1 VRDRRLVLMY
11 KGGTRQRDGSAS
23 AAPSVARNAEA
34 WTWQL
39 SARCRGADTAMFFH
53 PEGERG
59 RARRQ
64 REREAKQLCA
74 QCSVVVHCRDYS
86 LRFRELY
93 GVWGG
98 LTEGERLR
106 ILEDT
111 GCR

>member
-1 VRDRRLVLMY
+1 VRDGLLVLMY

-23 AAPSVARNAEA
+23 AAPSIARNAEA

-53 PEGERG
+53 PDGERG
-59 RARRQ
+59 RSRRQ

-74 QCSVVVHCRDYS
+74 QCSVVVQCRDYS
-86 LRFRELY
+86 LTFREPY

-98 LTEGERLR
+98 LTEDERLR
-106 ILEDT
+106 MFEGT
-111 GCR
+111 SST

>member
-1 VRDRRLVLMY
+1 VRDGLLVLMY

-23 AAPSVARNAEA
+23 AAPSIARHAEA

-53 PEGERG
+53 PDGERG
-59 RARRQ
+59 LSRRQ

-74 QCSVVVHCRDYS
+74 QCSVVVQCRDHS
-86 LRFRELY
+86 LTFREPY

-98 LTEGERLR
+98 LTEDERLR
-106 ILEDT
+106 MFEGT
-111 GCR
+111 SST